1 MADPILVSRTYVG
14 PHSKGIARPADVAF
28 TRGVPVMVTPEVA
41 AHLDA
46 AGDWSESTELV
57 GDGSGEA
64 LPDATD
70 DPGPSEAPARK
81 PRNRKPNP
89 QGDTPDHK
97 EP

>member
-1 MADPILVSRTYVG
+1 VADPTLVSRTYVG
-14 PHSKGIARPADVAF
+14 PHPKGIARPAGVAF

-41 AHLDA
+41 AQLDA
-46 AGDWSESTELV
+46 AGDWSEWTELV

-70 DPGPSEAPARK
+70 DPGPREAPARK
-81 PRNRKPNP
+81 PRTRKPNP
-89 QGDTPDHK
+89 QGDTPETQ